1 MTNILPTTQ
10 QPELVFAVS
19 PAPKVSA
26 DEVQTLCRL
35 LRGQGWRTAAEIGA
49 LVTLPGTSMA
59 AAERPWNDRKIRAI
73 AEASDGAVVSY
84 PGSPGYILFDEA
96 SQAEIA
102 HAVSAMQSQGK
113 RMLARALALDR
124 RDRQRRLV
132 DRPQPQP

>member
-1 MTNILPTTQ
+1 MQTPAA
-10 QPELVFAVS
+10 QPELDFTVS

-26 DEVQTLCRL
+26 DEVRMLCAV
-35 LRGQGWRTAAEIGA
+35 LRGRGWRKASDIAEELAREDCAIPV
-49 LVTLPGTSMA
+49 LVV
-59 AAERPWNDRKIRAI
+59 WNERKIRAI